1 MTDDGPTV
9 RQWPLP
15 APVGFLVGLVALL
28 FLSPTPIAGAEPALI
43 GYTELRTDLPGGRHA
58 NVQTMRA
65 CVMQVDGSGRKT
77 IAEQLV
83 DRPDAWTQF
92 AGWSPD
98 GAQAVVSVGWE
109 SPENARWEEEHK
121 AFRMEPGQWLLDSC
135 LVNVADGSVANVT
148 AVERK
153 SHYNGGLFF
162 LMVGEGPERKPA
174 LGFTP
179 VIQGISKP
187 YLMDLDGRNKR
198 DVSGNGTGFSY
209 GYSASP
215 DGRLISYHENYQV
228 YVANADGTQ
237 KRHIKTGNQFDF
249 APRWSPDGQWLLFV
263 SGEHYDCHPVIVR
276 PDGTGLKKIADRGG
290 YRGVTEFL
298 DVFDF
303 HGGSSD
309 LPVWAGDGKS
319 VYFTAKTGENIELF
333 QVMLDGP
340 VRQLTKSAPG
350 TLHYHPTPS
359 PDGRRLLI
367 GSKRDGIRQLI
378 VINLGD
384 GTETQLTQLQ
394 RGHAAMWPHWQPRA
408 DSP

>member
-1 MTDDGPTV
+1 MT
-9 RQWPLP
+9 
-15 APVGFLVGLVALL
+15 FLLGTLSFL
-28 FLSPTPIAGAEPALI
+28 FLSPFSIAAGAEPLLI

-65 CVMQVDGSGRKT
+65 CVMQVDGTGRKT

-83 DRPDAWTQF
+83 DRPNAWTQF

-121 AFRMEPGQWLLDSC
+121 TFRMEPGQWLLDSC
-135 LVNVADGSVANVT
+135 LVSIADGSVLNVT

-153 SHYNGGLFF
+153 SDYNGGLFF
-162 LMVGEGPERKPA
+162 LTVGEGRARKGA

-179 VIQGISKP
+179 LIGGISKP

-198 DVSGNGTGFSY
+198 DVSGDGIGFSY

-237 KRHIKTGNQFDF
+237 KRHIKTGNKFDF
-249 APRWSPDGQWLLFV
+249 APRWSPNGQWLLFV
-263 SGEHYDCHPVIVR
+263 SGEHYNCHPTIVR
-276 PDGTGLKKIADRGG
+276 ADGTGLRKIADRGG

-309 LPVWAGDGKS
+309 LPAWAADGKS
-319 VYFTAKTGENIELF
+319 VYFTAKTGENVELF
-333 QVMLDGP
+333 QVALDGP
-340 VRQLTKSAPG
+340 VRQLTRSAPG

-367 GSKRDGIRQLI
+367 GSKRDGIRQLV
-378 VINLGD
+378 VINLED

-394 RGHAAMWPHWQPRA
+394 RGHAAIWPHWQPRA